1 MSIEAVAPPTERRPE
16 LGGQTIGGIGGSAGK
31 RAGDAEACPGRGRR
45 ADPDGA
51 QSRAAADG
59 GSRARRSERRD
70 VDADDSAALETF
82 FAHLEGPIDHV
93 MVTAG
98 GPYYAPLAE
107 MDFDEAR
114 RALGEH
120 PMLMVGVARHAAGK
134 VRPGGTLLFMGGT
147 GVRHVGV
154 GITSATRVAL
164 PALTASL
171 APEIAP
177 VRVNL
182 IAAGFV
188 DTALSASL
196 PRRSAR
202 STARR
207 APRDASDRAGGRTGR
222 RRRAGRPHH
231 GQHRADGGDVRH
243 RRRPAAP

>member
-1 MSIEAVAPPTERRPE
+1 
-16 LGGQTIGGIGGSAGK
+16 
-31 RAGDAEACPGRGRR
+31 
-45 ADPDGA
+45 
-51 QSRAAADG
+51 
-59 GSRARRSERRD
+59 
-70 VDADDSAALETF
+70 
-82 FAHLEGPIDHV
+82 
-93 MVTAG
+93 
-98 GPYYAPLAE
+98 
-107 MDFDEAR
+107 
-114 RALGEH
+114 
-120 PMLMVGVARHAAGK
+120 
-134 VRPGGTLLFMGGT
+134 MGGT
-147 GVRHVGV
+147 GGRHVGV

-171 APEIAP
+171 ALEVAP

-243 RRRPAAP
+243 RRRPAAPLRLSLRVAPRKAPIMRSDIVPGATLPDYELPDHENVPRRLS